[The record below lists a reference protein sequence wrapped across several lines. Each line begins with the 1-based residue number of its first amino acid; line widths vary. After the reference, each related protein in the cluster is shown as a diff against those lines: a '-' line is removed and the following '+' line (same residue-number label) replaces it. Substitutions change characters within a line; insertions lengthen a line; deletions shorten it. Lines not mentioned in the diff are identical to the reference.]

1 MAGSRCGRCPLL
13 SPVATLVALLG
24 RGLAAGGLQ
33 GAVPC
38 RVEQRRWKDG
48 EARLWAPAELLRPCH
63 VPMPACTPAGCVR
76 ELLSMISLRKGSS
89 CYFLALLLHF

>member
-1 MAGSRCGRCPLL
+1 MAGSRCGLCPLL

-38 RVEQRRWKDG
+38 KVEQRRWKDG
-48 EARLWAPAELLRPCH
+48 GAWLWAPAELLRPCH
-63 VPMPACTPAGCVR
+63 VPVPACSPAVCVR
-76 ELLSMISLRKGSS
+76 ELLSVTSLRKGSS
-89 CYFLALLLHF
+89 WYFLALLLHF